1 MPPKTYWCQVPH
13 CKASYQRKE
22 HLRRHEAQHT
32 QQQLRQCPACTQ
44 KFRRSDTFRRHM
56 QNIHGVNDM
65 PDIKHACAHCRKQ
78 KSRCQGGPPCN
89 NCLRR
94 GIHCSL
100 ERRPETPPV
109 DPPDPPRMLQSP
121 PARPETDESDQ
132 ESHFIRIYFNEFHP
146 RWPFVHK
153 GSFGDHE
160 APLLVKSMLV
170 LGLWMS
176 KQRKYQSKAIDLH
189 NVLGSAI
196 RQQTDAW
203 DASIADASSTCKWP
217 ISTYQAI
224 LLHIIFA
231 GLYRGCGELNLDLKP
246 SLAPSD
252 ADLLERLVISC
263 KKLGMFYYPNILEH
277 YANNIVP
284 GFSWVS
290 IEDVKRFNLALFRVC
305 RAFGFLDTKEGINI
319 TGKIS
324 GTLHACDLQFP
335 PLKNTLLWK
344 AVTKDEWESAAT
356 TDMDRHSIDDPL
368 PQEWISNSADIVELV
383 VTGFS
388 LD

>member
-1 MPPKTYWCQVPH
+1 MPPKTYWCQAPG

-32 QQQLRQCPACTQ
+32 QHQLRQCTACTQ
-44 KFRRSDTFRRHM
+44 KFRRSDTLRRHM
-56 QNIHGVNDM
+56 QNVHGVNDM
-65 PDIKHACAHCRKQ
+65 PDSKHACAHCRKQ

-89 NCLRR
+89 KCLRR

-100 ERRPETPPV
+100 ERRAEPHPA
-109 DPPDPPRMLQSP
+109 DPPDPPRMLQP
-121 PARPETDESDQ
+121 PPVQPETNDSDQ
-132 ESHFIRIYFNEFHP
+132 ESHYLGIYFNIFHP
-146 RWPFVHK
+146 RWPFVHQ
-153 GSFGDHE
+153 GSFGNHE

-176 KQRKYQSKAIDLH
+176 KQRKAQSKAIDLH
-189 NVLGSAI
+189 NVLGLAI

-203 DASIADASSTCKWP
+203 DASIADATSTCKWP

-231 GLYRGCGELNLDLKP
+231 GLYRGGGELDLDLKP
-246 SLAPSD
+246 SLAPAD

-277 YANNIVP
+277 YSNSILP

-305 RAFGFLDTKEGINI
+305 RAFGIVDKEEGISMPG
-319 TGKIS
+319 TTS
-324 GTLHACDLQFP
+324 GRLRACDLQFP
-335 PLKNTLLWK
+335 PPKNTPLWN
-344 AVTKDEWESAAT
+344 AVTKDEWEFAAT
-356 TDMDRHSIDDPL
+356 ADMDRHSIYDPL

-383 VTGFS
+383 VTGFP

>member
-1 MPPKTYWCQVPH
+1 M
-13 CKASYQRKE
+13 
-22 HLRRHEAQHT
+22 
-32 QQQLRQCPACTQ
+32 
-44 KFRRSDTFRRHM
+44 
-56 QNIHGVNDM
+56 
-65 PDIKHACAHCRKQ
+65 
-78 KSRCQGGPPCN
+78 
-89 NCLRR
+89 
-94 GIHCSL
+94 
-100 ERRPETPPV
+100 
-109 DPPDPPRMLQSP
+109 
-121 PARPETDESDQ
+121 
-132 ESHFIRIYFNEFHP
+132 
-146 RWPFVHK
+146 
-153 GSFGDHE
+153 
-160 APLLVKSMLV
+160 
-170 LGLWMS
+170 
-176 KQRKYQSKAIDLH
+176 
-189 NVLGSAI
+189 
-196 RQQTDAW
+196 
-203 DASIADASSTCKWP
+203 
-217 ISTYQAI
+217 
-224 LLHIIFA
+224 LHIIFA
-231 GLYRGCGELNLDLKP
+231 GLYRGGGELNLDLKP
-246 SLAPSD
+246 SLAPAD

>member
-1 MPPKTYWCQVPH
+1 MPPKTYWCQAPG

-32 QQQLRQCPACTQ
+32 QHQLRQCTACTQ
-44 KFRRSDTFRRHM
+44 KFRRSDTLRRHM
-56 QNIHGVNDM
+56 QNVHGVNDM
-65 PDIKHACAHCRKQ
+65 PDSKHACAHCRKQ

-89 NCLRR
+89 KCLRR

-100 ERRPETPPV
+100 ERRAEPHPA
-109 DPPDPPRMLQSP
+109 DPPDPPRMLQPP
-121 PARPETDESDQ
+121 PAQPETDDSDQ
-132 ESHFIRIYFNEFHP
+132 ESHYIGTYFNVFHP
-146 RWPFVHK
+146 RWPFVHQ
-153 GSFGDHE
+153 GSFGNHE

-176 KQRKYQSKAIDLH
+176 KQRKAQSKAIELH
-189 NVLGSAI
+189 NVLGLAI

-203 DASIADASSTCKWP
+203 DASIADATSNCKWP

-231 GLYRGCGELNLDLKP
+231 GLYRGGGELDLDLKP
-246 SLAPSD
+246 SLAPAD
-252 ADLLERLVISC
+252 ADLLERLVYI
-263 KKLGMFYYPNILEH
+263 
-277 YANNIVP
+277 A
-284 GFSWVS
+284 WVFMDKD
-290 IEDVKRFNLALFRVC
+290 E
-305 RAFGFLDTKEGINI
+305 
-319 TGKIS
+319 GKIMPGTTS
-324 GTLHACDLQFP
+324 GRLRACDLQFP
-335 PLKNTLLWK
+335 PPKNTPLWN

-356 TDMDRHSIDDPL
+356 ADMDRHGIYDPL

-383 VTGFS
+383 VTGFP